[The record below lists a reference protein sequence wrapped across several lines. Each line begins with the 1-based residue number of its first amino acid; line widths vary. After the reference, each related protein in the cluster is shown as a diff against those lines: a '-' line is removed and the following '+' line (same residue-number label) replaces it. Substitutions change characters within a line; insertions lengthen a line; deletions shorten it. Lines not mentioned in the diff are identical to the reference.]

1 MHFGFASTHPTVR
14 ATVAIHGAV
23 PMPDYRRY
31 HVPGGTVFLTVN
43 LADRRSRLLTDRIG
57 DFKRAYAQVTR
68 DRPVRTLA
76 LCVLPNHL
84 HVVWQ
89 LPEGDADYAI
99 RIQLMKT
106 RFTRAVP
113 NAPAGRRPGERAVWQ
128 RRFWERWLRDDRQRS
143 LAIDDTHG
151 NPVRHG
157 LAADLRDWQHST

>member
-1 MHFGFASTHPTVR
+1 
-14 ATVAIHGAV
+14 
-23 PMPDYRRY
+23 MPNYRRY
-31 HVPGGTVFLTVN
+31 HVPGGAFFLTVN
-43 LADRRSRLLTDRIG
+43 LADRRSRLLTDRID

-68 DRPVRTLA
+68 DRPVQTLA

-84 HVVWQ
+84 HMVWQ

-99 RIQLMKT
+99 RVQLMKT

-113 NAPAGRRPGERAVWQ
+113 NAPAGRRPGERAIWQ

-143 LAIDDTHG
+143 LAIDYTHG

-157 LAADLRDWQHST
+157 LVQDVRDWPHSTWHSRHRP